1 MGELD
6 LSRARPEE
14 SGFYV
19 CVGVDPAGNSANTTF
34 RIDVEG
40 EGEGGGEEEREEL
53 KEESRCTIQHT
64 VLPWQQPHSLNHYEG
79 VCSLSPT
86 RGGTHSPRVVLH
98 SDVLCGGCAGAADSG
113 CTALRVL
120 LPARVLLH
128 ESG

>member
-6 LSRARPEE
+6 LSRAQPEE

-40 EGEGGGEEEREEL
+40 EGEGGGEGERERGREEGEREREEL

-64 VLPWQQPHSLNHYEG
+64 VLPWQQPHSLNHYGG

-86 RGGTHSPRVVLH
+86 RGGTHSP
-98 SDVLCGGCAGAADSG
+98 
-113 CTALRVL
+113 
-120 LPARVLLH
+120 
-128 ESG
+128 